1 MTESLPITQLY
12 LTFILRKKQP
22 IQQSTEHLRNIFKE
36 VPVVTFRRSG
46 TKLRDLRVRV
56 KLANNDS
63 TPKPPVGTLRY
74 NFRHGCLTSPYIN
87 HGKHYTLSPT
97 QEKQDKLSITYTYE
111 A

>member
-46 TKLRDLRVRV
+46 TKLRDLLVRV
-56 KLANNDS
+56 KLANNDN
-63 TPKPPVGTLRY
+63 TPKPPVGTFRC
-74 NFRHGCLTSPYIN
+74 NSRHGCLTCPYIN

>member
-63 TPKPPVGTLRY
+63 TPKPPVGTLRC
-74 NFRHGCLTSPYIN
+74 NSRHGCLTSPYIN